1 MVYRKHNTIRSYG
14 RDGTHQIR
22 SRKMPRSGQPDILL
36 EVIPNRILHRQLLMP
51 IMPNHPM
58 IDAPEMACHHL
69 PEMTNDH
76 LNAREAIEDTVHA
89 YS

>member
-1 MVYRKHNTIRSYG
+1 MVYRKHNTIRSYR

-22 SRKMPRSGQPDILL
+22 SRKMSRSGQPDILL
-36 EVIPNRILHRQLLMP
+36 EVIPDRILHRQTLMP
-51 IMPNHPM
+51 IMSNHPM
-58 IDAPEMACHHL
+58 IAA

-76 LNAREAIEDTVHA
+76 LNAREAIEDTIHA